1 MPSGMELMAEIGH
14 PVLSEGTSANL
25 IMLLLQLFETA
36 LTAFAAHLTSAA
48 MNVVML
54 GGIGGAALL
63 AAGVHARYRRMDQH
77 AREQLLTL
85 HHPTRASSFLADAS
99 GSLLDPDEEVMAE
112 ACAPE
117 RSAHPSG

>member
-63 AAGVHARYRRMDQH
+63 PFGVHA
-77 AREQLLTL
+77 
-85 HHPTRASSFLADAS
+85 P
-99 GSLLDPDEEVMAE
+99 
-112 ACAPE
+112 
-117 RSAHPSG
+117 